1 MANEANNGWWE
12 KTKNFFSFDN
22 GNSLGD
28 LNGLGSL
35 FNNQYQINDA
45 NVAKWANDYGR
56 NLANINGQLVDLD
69 TDQIWTQDQ
78 INAAMQSSSMNPQ
91 DYLNLGSNIVNIA
104 TGIGSYLN
112 GRKALKLAKD
122 QFNMQR
128 NAYLDNRN
136 TQANLINQSLQDRL
150 NTRYLQNTGST
161 NGANEEYERRKLSML
176 NSI

>member
-1 MANEANNGWWE
+1 MGL
-12 KTKNFFSFDN
+12 FDKKSSSPFGVQN
-22 GNSLGD
+22 PSW
-28 LNGLGSL
+28 
-35 FNNQYQINDA
+35 QINDS
-45 NVAKWANDYGR
+45 NVNAWGQDAGR
-56 NLANINGQLVDLD
+56 NLANINGLLTDLD
-69 TDQIWTQDQ
+69 TGEVWDQNEVNQMFQNLQNQETGLFSNMTGQDWF
-78 INAAMQSSSMNPQ
+78 NM
-91 DYLNLGSNIVNIA
+91 GSNA
-104 TGIGSYLN
+104 LSALTGLGSYLN

-161 NGANEEYERRKLSML
+161 NGAGAEYERRKLSML

>member
-1 MANEANNGWWE
+1 MNPLSW
-12 KTKNFFSFDN
+12 
-22 GNSLGD
+22 
-28 LNGLGSL
+28 LNGLFSRDP
-35 FNNQYQINDA
+35 FNNQYQINDTNA
-45 NVAKWANDYGR
+45 AAWGSKYGR
-56 NLANINGQLVDLD
+56 NLANIDGQLTDLD
-69 TDQIWTQDQ
+69 TGEVWDQNQVNQMFGSGMNAQD
-78 INAAMQSSSMNPQ
+78 MLS
-91 DYLNLGSNIVNIA
+91 LGSNA
-104 TGIGSYLN
+104 LSALTGLGSYLN
-112 GRKALKLAKD
+112 GRKALKLAQD

>member
-1 MANEANNGWWE
+1 MGQYVTNPSTGKVYWQNDDG
-12 KTKNFFSFDN
+12 SFGPEIVMDN
-22 GNSLGD
+22 GMSNLVSGPATNQNGYTVAGLNNINEQNTSLGMQD
-28 LNGLGSL
+28 WFKTSGNILSALTGL
-35 FNNQYQINDA
+35 
-45 NVAKWANDYGR
+45 
-56 NLANINGQLVDLD
+56 
-69 TDQIWTQDQ
+69 
-78 INAAMQSSSMNPQ
+78 
-91 DYLNLGSNIVNIA
+91 
-104 TGIGSYLN
+104 GSYLN

-128 NAYLDNRN
+128 NTYLDNRN

>member
-1 MANEANNGWWE
+1 MGQYVTNPNNGKVYWQ
-12 KTKNFFSFDN
+12 NDDGSFGPEIVMDN
-22 GNSLGD
+22 GMSNLISGPATNQNGYTVAGLNNINEQNTSLGMQD
-28 LNGLGSL
+28 WFKTSGNILSALTGLGSY
-35 FNNQYQINDA
+35 F
-45 NVAKWANDYGR
+45 
-56 NLANINGQLVDLD
+56 
-69 TDQIWTQDQ
+69 
-78 INAAMQSSSMNPQ
+78 
-91 DYLNLGSNIVNIA
+91 
-104 TGIGSYLN
+104 N

-136 TQANLINQSLQDRL
+136 TQANLINQSLQDKL